1 MRPLIAAGLT
11 TLLLLSAC
19 QLPGVQTTGR
29 KAGPAKAVASA
40 KPTVKPSAALPT
52 AVDGVLSGTLKMDA
66 SYVVAAGGGNV
77 IAAGGGNVIAAGGGN
92 VIAAGGGNVIAAG
105 GGNVIA
111 PGGGN
116 YRTLSTALPAG
127 TMLPASGMVVVALS
141 VTTGKPLTEAVFT
154 DAQGRYT
161 LTLPKGLTENVNLV
175 AAVPGTSET
184 DPKLSDR
191 RLQYSV
197 LTKPSGARAIDE
209 DTALATRYLRA
220 VFNNKVQAF
229 FQNMLKAS
237 DVALQPYPQGFRDMI
252 AKAKAM
258 KISEMPE
265 PRQRVLYQRAT
276 RLLMAVIEL
285 DAAKAELSQDPA
297 LPTMVS
303 ILREIREAAGRK
315 LAADPAHFAQASYIK
330 EQPLWGCYYVIKKP
344 SDINDF
350 LVTKY
355 LSIGDELNLNKT
367 APILADLGVPADRKN
382 MIFNAALGLSGA
394 MLASFERPEVVSQLS
409 ALLDEAATMPLNFD
423 HTPCDEPET
432 PAIPAP

>member
-1 MRPLIAAGLT
+1 
-11 TLLLLSAC
+11 
-19 QLPGVQTTGR
+19 
-29 KAGPAKAVASA
+29 
-40 KPTVKPSAALPT
+40 
-52 AVDGVLSGTLKMDA
+52 
-66 SYVVAAGGGNV
+66 V
-77 IAAGGGNVIAAGGGN
+77 IAAGGGNIIAAGGGN
-92 VIAAGGGNVIAAG
+92 IVAAG

-116 YRTLSTALPAG
+116 YRTLATSLPAG

-154 DAQGRYT
+154 DDQGRYT
-161 LTLPKGLTENVNLV
+161 LTLPKGTAENVNLV
-175 AAVPGTSET
+175 AAVPGTSEA
-184 DPKLSDR
+184 DPKLTDR

-197 LTKPSGARAIDE
+197 LTSPGGARAIDE

-229 FQNMLKAS
+229 FQSMLVAS
-237 DVALQPYPQGFRDMI
+237 EGALKSYPQGFRDMI
-252 AKAKAM
+252 AKAKAA
-258 KISEMPE
+258 KVSEMPE

-276 RLLMAVIEL
+276 RILMAAIAL
-285 DAAKAELSQDPA
+285 DGAKAELSQDPA
-297 LPTMVS
+297 LPTMVK
-303 ILREIREAAGRK
+303 ILREIREAAGKK
-315 LAADPAHFAQASYIK
+315 LAADPTHFTRATYIK

-344 SDINDF
+344 ADINDF

-367 APILADLGVPADRKN
+367 APILADLDVPADRKN
-382 MIFNAALGLSGA
+382 MIFNAALGMSNA
-394 MLASFERPEVVSQLS
+394 MLASFERPEVVAQLS

-432 PAIPAP
+432 PATAAP